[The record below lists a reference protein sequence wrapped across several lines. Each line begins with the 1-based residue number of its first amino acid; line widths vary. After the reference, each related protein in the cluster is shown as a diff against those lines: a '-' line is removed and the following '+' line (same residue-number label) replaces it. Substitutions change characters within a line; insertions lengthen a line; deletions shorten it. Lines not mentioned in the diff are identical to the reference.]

1 MRARLLRRTMEVMPE
16 TLHIRRQAPVRSG
29 FRMRFAA
36 LEPPLMI
43 AGLALVTAHLLDLAL
58 AGPATSALGVL
69 GILAVPTVA
78 VLLRPRVSRATRFA
92 LAVPLG
98 LLFAGAAT
106 VAHVLHVTLVGADRG
121 DVTGVGAA
129 LGGLSLIAGGCA
141 ALAAR
146 APLRRAVRGRR
157 LAHLAGW
164 IAGALV
170 IGQFV
175 LLPLVAATV
184 TSHAVR
190 LPVDSAALS
199 VAHGDVQLRTA
210 DGDAIAGWYVPSRN
224 GAALVVVHG
233 SGGSRK
239 GTVRHVE
246 LLARQGYGVL
256 AIDLPGH
263 GESGGHANLLGANA
277 QPAVTAAVDWLSRRP
292 DVDPR
297 WIGGLGLSLGAEV
310 LLEAAARDVR
320 LHAVVA
326 DGAERAS
333 DDRVLGVGT
342 GLERAVSAAA
352 RIATRAITGMREAPP
367 LTGLVPR
374 IAPRRLLLIA
384 AGGRPDEIAV
394 NRAYQA
400 AAGPSAALW
409 TLPDAPHTQGLAR
422 HPAQY
427 EARVAAFLD
436 GALR

>member
-1 MRARLLRRTMEVMPE
+1 
-16 TLHIRRQAPVRSG
+16 
-29 FRMRFAA
+29 MRFAA
-36 LEPPLMI
+36 LERPLI
-43 AGLALVTAHLLDLAL
+43 VAGLALVTAHLLDLAL

-69 GILAVPTVA
+69 GILAVPAAV
-78 VLLRPRVSRATRFA
+78 VLLRPRVSRTTRFA

-98 LLFAGAAT
+98 LLFAGAAA
-106 VAHVLHVTLVGADRG
+106 VAHVLQVTSVGAAWG

-129 LGGLSLIAGGCA
+129 LGGLALAAGGCA
-141 ALAAR
+141 ALAAA
-146 APLRRAVRGRR
+146 APLRSAGRGRR
-157 LAHLAGW
+157 LAHIAAW
-164 IAGALV
+164 FAGALA

-175 LLPLVAATV
+175 VLPLVAATV

-190 LPVDSAALS
+190 LPVDSATLP
-199 VAHGDVQLRTA
+199 VAHRDVRLRTV
-210 DGDAIAGWYVPSRN
+210 DGDTIAGWYVPSRN
-224 GAALVVVHG
+224 RAALVVVHG

-239 GTVRHVE
+239 GAVRHVE
-246 LLARQGYGVL
+246 LLTRHGYGVL

-277 QPAVTAAVDWLSRRP
+277 QPAVTAAVDWVSRRS
-292 DVDPR
+292 DVDAR
-297 WIGGLGLSLGAEV
+297 RIGGLGLSLGAEV

-320 LHAVVA
+320 IHAVVA

-333 DDRVLGVGT
+333 DDRVLGVFT
-342 GLERAVSAAA
+342 GLERAVGVAA

-384 AGGRPDEIAV
+384 AGGREDEIPV

-400 AAGPSAALW
+400 AAGPSATFWA
-409 TLPDAPHTQGLAR
+409 LPDASHTQGLAR

-436 GALR
+436 AALR

>member
-1 MRARLLRRTMEVMPE
+1 MEVMPE
-16 TLHIRRQAPVRSG
+16 TLPIARRAPARST
-29 FRMRFAA
+29 FRLRFAA
-36 LEPPLMI
+36 LEPPLVV
-43 AGLALVTAHLLDLAL
+43 AGLALVTVHLLDLAL

-69 GILAVPTVA
+69 GILAVPVTA

-98 LLFAGAAT
+98 LLFAGAAA
-106 VAHVLHVTLVGADRG
+106 VAHVLHVTLVGADWG

-129 LGGLSLIAGGCA
+129 LGGLSLLAGGCA
-141 ALAAR
+141 ALAAP
-146 APLRRAVRGRR
+146 APLLRAGRGRR
-157 LAHLAGW
+157 LAHMAAW
-164 IAGALV
+164 FAGALV
-170 IGQFV
+170 IGQFA
-175 LLPLVAATV
+175 LLPVVAATV
-184 TSHAVR
+184 TSHAAR
-190 LPVDSAALS
+190 LPVDSAALP
-199 VAHGDVQLRTA
+199 VAHSDVRLRTA
-210 DGDAIAGWYVPSRN
+210 DGDTIAGWYVPSRN

-239 GTVRHVE
+239 GIVRHVE
-246 LLARQGYGVL
+246 LLARHGYGVL

-263 GESGGHANLLGANA
+263 GESSGHANLLGANA
-277 QPAVTAAVDWLSRRP
+277 PPAVTAAVAWLSRRS

-297 WIGGLGLSLGAEV
+297 RIGGLGLSLGAEV

-320 LHAVVA
+320 IHAVVA
-326 DGAERAS
+326 DGAERAG

-342 GLERAVSAAA
+342 ALERAVGAAA
-352 RIATRAITGMREAPP
+352 RIATRAMTGTREAPP

-384 AGGRPDEIAV
+384 AGGRKDEIPV
-394 NRAYQA
+394 NRAYQS

-409 TLPDAPHTQGLAR
+409 ALPDAPHTQGLAR

>member
-1 MRARLLRRTMEVMPE
+1 MEVMPE
-16 TLHIRRQAPVRSG
+16 TLLIPRRALARST
-29 FRMRFAA
+29 FRTRFAA
-36 LEPPLMI
+36 LERPLI
-43 AGLALVTAHLLDLAL
+43 VAGLALVTVHLLDLAL

-69 GILAVPTVA
+69 GILAVPAAA

-98 LLFAGAAT
+98 LLFASAAA
-106 VAHVLHVTLVGADRG
+106 VAHGLHATLIGADWG
-121 DVTGVGAA
+121 DVTGIGAA

-141 ALAAR
+141 ALAAP
-146 APLRRAVRGRR
+146 APLRRAGRDRG
-157 LAHLAGW
+157 LAHMAGW
-164 IAGALV
+164 LAGALV
-170 IGQFV
+170 IGQFA

-184 TSHAVR
+184 MSHAVR
-190 LPVDSAALS
+190 LPVDSAALPI
-199 VAHGDVQLRTA
+199 AHSDVRLRTA

-246 LLARQGYGVL
+246 LLARHGYGVL

-277 QPAVTAAVDWLSRRP
+277 QPAVTAAVDWLSRRS

-297 WIGGLGLSLGAEV
+297 RIGGLGLSLGAEV

-320 LHAVVA
+320 IHTVVA

-342 GLERAVSAAA
+342 GLERAVGAAA
-352 RIATRAITGMREAPP
+352 RTATRAITGMREAPP

-374 IAPRRLLLIA
+374 IAPRRALLVA
-384 AGGRPDEIAV
+384 AGGRPDEIPV
-394 NRAYQA
+394 NRAYQT
-400 AAGPSAALW
+400 AAGSTAELW
-409 TLPDAPHTQGLAR
+409 TLPDTPHTQGLAR
-422 HPAQY
+422 HPAVY
-427 EARVAAFLD
+427 ETRVIAFLD